1 MSYVIIFILLW
12 PFKMLMKPFH
22 RRTGRNLVIQTAKI
36 GDFVNI
42 TPLLKHLKKSDVLI
56 SKTVLP
62 LAERDTTIESIYLI
76 EEHKKSLFSKIR
88 LAFRLL
94 NRYDSVYLLQPNS
107 INAFY
112 AAFCNAPKK
121 AFLET
126 YVRKWYHRIF
136 FMTASVVRQHGKYD
150 LALENYLKLADP
162 ALDATRYHSHATLPL
177 WIPQKHYPALDK
189 SSEIKIGISI
199 SAGNSA
205 KTIPREIWQQI
216 IQSLSDLNC
225 QFLVFG
231 PANEQPYLDA
241 LLEILSDEEKSRVIS
256 LIGQMPLE
264 DVPFA
269 LGQLNAYIAS
279 DSGNAYIADSQKTP
293 IICFT
298 GPCCKEE
305 QRPLGKALFIEPDNF
320 KPASFVFETRTR
332 FSLTPEQLF
341 ALNDHKLKAI
351 HAFIADSARQEP
363 HYG

>member
-22 RRTGRNLVIQTAKI
+22 RRTKRNLVIQTAKI

-62 LAERDTTIESIYLI
+62 LAERDSTIESIYLI
-76 EEHKKSLFSKIR
+76 EQHKTSLFKKIW
-88 LAFRLL
+88 LAFHFL

-112 AAFCNAPKK
+112 AAFCNAKNK

-126 YVRKWYHRIF
+126 YVRKWYHKIF
-136 FMTASVVRQHGKYD
+136 FSTATVVRQHGKFD

-162 ALDATRYHSHATLPL
+162 TLQANSYNSHATLPL
-177 WIPQKHYPALDK
+177 WIPQSRYPALEK
-189 SSEIKIGISI
+189 EGSIKIGISI
-199 SAGNSA
+199 SAGNRA
-205 KTIPREIWQQI
+205 KTIPRDVWKQI
-216 IQSLSDLNC
+216 IQNLSDLNC

-231 PANEQPYLDA
+231 PSNEQPYLDA

-256 LIGQMPLE
+256 LIGQMPLQ
-264 DVPFA
+264 DVPYA
-269 LGQLNAYIAS
+269 LSQLDAYIAS

-298 GPCCKEE
+298 GPCCKAE
-305 QRPLGKALFIEPDNF
+305 QRPLGEVLFIEPDNF

-341 ALNDHKLKAI
+341 ALNEQKLKAI
-351 HAFIADSARQEP
+351 HAFIADRKGQEANN
-363 HYG
+363 G

>member
-22 RRTGRNLVIQTAKI
+22 QRTGRNLVIQTAKI

-62 LAERDTTIESIYLI
+62 LAERDITIERIYLI
-76 EEHKKSLFSKIR
+76 EEYKKTIFSKIR
-88 LAFRLL
+88 LAFHLL
-94 NRYDSVYLLQPNS
+94 NRYDNVYLLQPNS

-112 AAFCNAPKK
+112 AAFCNAGNK

-126 YVRKWYHRIF
+126 YVRKWYHQIF
-136 FMTASVVRQHGKYD
+136 FSTANIVRKHGKYD

-162 ALDATRYHSHATLPL
+162 SLSAKDYSSHATLPL
-177 WIPQKHYPALDK
+177 WIPQTHYPALEK
-189 SSEIKIGISI
+189 NSAMKIGVSI
-199 SAGNSA
+199 SAGNRA
-205 KTIPREIWQQI
+205 KTIPCKVWKQI
-216 IQSLSDLNC
+216 LQNLSDLNC

-231 PANEQPYLDA
+231 PSNEQPYLDA
-241 LLEILSDEEKSRVIS
+241 LLEILSTEEKSRVIS
-256 LIGQMPLE
+256 MIGQLPLQ
-264 DVPFA
+264 DVPYA
-269 LGQLNAYIAS
+269 LSQLDAYIAS
-279 DSGNAYIADSQKTP
+279 DSGNAYIADSQKIP

-305 QRPLGKALFIEPDNF
+305 QRPLGDVLFIEPDNF

-332 FSLTPEQLF
+332 FSLPPEQLF
-341 ALNDHKLKAI
+341 ALNEQKLKAI
-351 HAFIADSARQEP
+351 HTFIADRKSQEP
-363 HYG
+363 TNG

>member
-22 RRTGRNLVIQTAKI
+22 QGKGRNLVIQTAKI

-62 LAERDTTIESIYLI
+62 LAGRDTTIESIFLI

-94 NRYDSVYLLQPNS
+94 NRYDNVYLLQPNS

-112 AAFCNAPKK
+112 AAFCNAKHK

-126 YVRKWYHRIF
+126 YVRKWYHRMF
-136 FMTASVVRQHGKYD
+136 FATANVVRQHGKYD

-162 ALDATRYHSHATLPL
+162 ALTADSYHSHATLPL
-177 WIPQKHYPALDK
+177 WIPKTHYPVLDK
-189 SSEIKIGISI
+189 TGEIKIGISI
-199 SAGNSA
+199 SAGNRA
-205 KTIPREIWQQI
+205 KTIPREVWQQI
-216 IQSLSDLNC
+216 IQNLSNLDC
-225 QFLVFG
+225 QFIVFG

-241 LLEILSDEEKSRVIS
+241 LLEILSEEEKSRVVS

-269 LGQLNAYIAS
+269 LGQLDAYIAS

-305 QRPLGKALFIEPDNF
+305 QRPLGKVLFIEPENF
-320 KPASFVFETRTR
+320 EPASFVFETRTR

-341 ALNDHKLKAI
+341 ALNEHKLKAI
-351 HAFIADSARQEP
+351 HEFITDSRGQER